1 MLVRHI
7 YDANDDKRFHEKILF
22 DQSVTESA
30 TLSRHTVKPG
40 KNTQTAL
47 HMDRE
52 EFCVI
57 IKGRALLT
65 VANELQEVRPG
76 DVAYIPR
83 NTRHQLACISD
94 EDLEFLCFANHLK

>member
-7 YDANDDKRFHEKILF
+7 HDTQDDKRTHEKMLF
-22 DQSVTESA
+22 DDTVTESA
-30 TLSRHTVKPG
+30 ALSRHTVKPG
-40 KNTQTAL
+40 KSTQTTL
-47 HMDRE
+47 HTDRE

-57 IKGRALLT
+57 LKGRALLT

-76 DVAYIPR
+76 DAAYIPR

-94 EDLEFLCFANHLK
+94 EDLEYLCFANYLK

>member
-1 MLVRHI
+1 MLVRNI
-7 YDANDDKRFHEKILF
+7 YETQDDKRSHEKMLF
-22 DQSVTESA
+22 DESVTESVS
-30 TLSRHTVKPG
+30 LSRHTVKPG
-40 KNTQTAL
+40 KGTQTAL

-57 IKGRALLT
+57 LKGRALLT

-76 DVAYIPR
+76 DAAYIPR